1 MLAHDLQR
9 FSAELLETLGVS
21 GNYRSRVQGRSLVY
35 DEQLLVA
42 QLFFP
47 DKVEPPA
54 RACFTQFQ
62 RLQQFCEHIGGQAW
76 RHDFDESDSPRG
88 DSVQCIIVR

>member
-47 DKVEPPA
+47 DKVEPQPEPVSLSSNVFSNSA
-54 RACFTQFQ
+54 STSVAKHGVMISMNPTRRAAIRCNAS
-62 RLQQFCEHIGGQAW
+62 L
-76 RHDFDESDSPRG
+76 
-88 DSVQCIIVR
+88 